1 MDKVRHFFELKKRWV
16 KSNES
21 ERIQIDQEICE
32 LLDSL
37 TPEEVEALEQGVSD
51 DLANIHQRA
60 EELADVI
67 TIRNQMNNILPIISV
82 SYLAKH
88 YFGKSTS
95 WFYQR
100 LNGNEVHGRV
110 CRFTK
115 EEIETLNNALKDIGN
130 KISTLSLSY

>member
-1 MDKVRHFFELKKRWV
+1 MDKVKQFFELKKRWI

-21 ERIQIDQEICE
+21 ERSKIDQEISE
-32 LLDSL
+32 LLDSF
-37 TPEEVEALEQGVSD
+37 TPEEAEALEQGVSD
-51 DLANIHQRA
+51 DFANIHKRA
-60 EELADVI
+60 AELEEIL

-82 SYLAKH
+82 SFLAKH

>member
-1 MDKVRHFFELKKRWV
+1 MDKVKHFFELKKLWIQ
-16 KSNES
+16 SNES
-21 ERIQIDQEICE
+21 ERSKIDQEIGE

-37 TPEEVEALEQGVSD
+37 TPKEVEALEQGVSD
-51 DLANIHQRA
+51 DFANIHEKA
-60 EELADVI
+60 KELEEII

-110 CRFTK
+110 CRFTR
-115 EEIETLNNALKDIGN
+115 EEIDTLNNALKDIGN